1 MEGEWYVDPCPV
13 GPHEGADS
21 RPEMLPAGVSGW
33 GGLCCVAPVP
43 SGWIGDGAAEFA
55 KDDGI
60 PWTASHDAR
69 VSSTPLRC
77 PRRLGLGAG
86 SPRVLASLRASGI
99 RRSGTGGYDAG
110 RREAGGWM
118 SGVNLFDNALFVEVG
133 HLSRAIRRNAGCHAR
148 ETHLAARRLT
158 SPFRRARV
166 FGPIAAGGV
175 KDLPRGPPPYARYR
189 CDFDGEQLGIG
200 SWLTKTSRAR
210 WVKSFGNRARALDG
224 DGLTRGRG
232 RPHCT
237 LATTHVYIHKLSTH
251 P

>member
-1 MEGEWYVDPCPV
+1 
-13 GPHEGADS
+13 
-21 RPEMLPAGVSGW
+21 MLPAGVSGW

-110 RREAGGWM
+110 GGWM

-224 DGLTRGRG
+224 DGLTRGR
-232 RPHCT
+232 
-237 LATTHVYIHKLSTH
+237 
-251 P
+251 

>member
-55 KDDGI
+55 KEDAI

-118 SGVNLFDNALFVEVG
+118 SGVNLFDNALFVGASVEGNSSQCGV
-133 HLSRAIRRNAGCHAR
+133 SRAGDAPRGQEVDLALPSGAGLRAHRGGWR
-148 ETHLAARRLT
+148 EGPPERT
-158 SPFRRARV
+158 SPV
-166 FGPIAAGGV
+166 CSVPM
-175 KDLPRGPPPYARYR
+175 
-189 CDFDGEQLGIG
+189 
-200 SWLTKTSRAR
+200 
-210 WVKSFGNRARALDG
+210 
-224 DGLTRGRG
+224 
-232 RPHCT
+232 
-237 LATTHVYIHKLSTH
+237 
-251 P
+251 

>member
-1 MEGEWYVDPCPV
+1 MVRRSVSCGSPRGCRL
-13 GPHEGADS
+13 AS
-21 RPEMLPAGVSGW
+21 RD
-33 GGLCCVAPVP
+33 APRRRLRLGRIVLRRALP

-118 SGVNLFDNALFVEVG
+118 SGVNLFDNALFVGASVEGNSSQCGV
-133 HLSRAIRRNAGCHAR
+133 SRAGDAPRGQEVDLALPSGAGLRAHRGGWR
-148 ETHLAARRLT
+148 EGPPERT
-158 SPFRRARV
+158 SPV
-166 FGPIAAGGV
+166 CSVPM
-175 KDLPRGPPPYARYR
+175 
-189 CDFDGEQLGIG
+189 
-200 SWLTKTSRAR
+200 
-210 WVKSFGNRARALDG
+210 
-224 DGLTRGRG
+224 
-232 RPHCT
+232 
-237 LATTHVYIHKLSTH
+237 
-251 P
+251 